1 MVTPMKIP
9 TLLGAAATLLFSA
22 FLPGPAGAQSPAP
35 QAVAAVDYADGDS
48 WLCRPGRENACAID
62 LATTVVR
69 ADGSLSREAWSRSAA
84 APIDCFYVYPTV
96 STDATPNSDMTPNE
110 AELRVVAQQF
120 ARFGSVCRP
129 FAPSYRQVTLA
140 GLRTRMA
147 GGDVPDL
154 ATGIAYEDVR
164 DAFHH
169 YLENDNGGRGFVL
182 IGHSQGS
189 FILTELIRQEID
201 GKPLQSQMV
210 SAMLLGATV
219 TVASG
224 RDTGGSFATIPL
236 CRSATQTGC
245 VVTYVSFRE
254 TVAPPENTL
263 FGRATVAGQNAA
275 CTNPAAL
282 GGGSAPLHSYLA
294 ADGTTIVGGRPGPP
308 WVEGGP
314 AIETPFVSTPG
325 LLSAE
330 CATNEHATYL
340 EVTVHGDPSDPRA
353 DNIGGD
359 LTPQWG
365 LHLVDVNIGMGNLVD
380 IVRRQGAAWGGGR

>member
-1 MVTPMKIP
+1 
-9 TLLGAAATLLFSA
+9 
-22 FLPGPAGAQSPAP
+22 
-35 QAVAAVDYADGDS
+35 
-48 WLCRPGRENACAID
+48 
-62 LATTVVR
+62 
-69 ADGSLSREAWSRSAA
+69 
-84 APIDCFYVYPTV
+84 
-96 STDATPNSDMTPNE
+96 
-110 AELRVVAQQF
+110 
-120 ARFGSVCRP
+120 
-129 FAPSYRQVTLA
+129 
-140 GLRTRMA
+140 
-147 GGDVPDL
+147 
-154 ATGIAYEDVR
+154 
-164 DAFHH
+164 
-169 YLENDNGGRGFVL
+169 
-182 IGHSQGS
+182 
-189 FILTELIRQEID
+189 
-201 GKPLQSQMV
+201 MV

-294 ADGTTIVGGRPGPP
+294 ADGTTIVGGRPGPA